1 MENESNSCILQWAPP
16 PPRGEFNSSINNKA
30 LYINIRDLI
39 ITHME
44 KGSIL

>member
-1 MENESNSCILQWAPP
+1 MKVTAVFYSEPP
-16 PPRGEFNSSINNKA
+16 QRPRGEFNSSINNKA